1 MIVLALLL
9 LVLVAAVVAFVL
21 AQGVDQTAL
30 FSADWIGV
38 SWRPSII
45 VVFLLGALCLFAAEL
60 ALALMR
66 GGFRRGRER
75 RRELKRLRDAERQRA
90 ALHTANDGQ
99 HVATGEHGDSGE
111 HLATGEHGVGGQH
124 RAADQYGATDQH
136 GATDH
141 HGATDQRGGPDQ
153 GNDTWQHGD
162 ASATTYHQPPEA
174 PADPDAP
181 RAHRGSWYD
190 DPPGR

>member
-9 LVLVAAVVAFVL
+9 LLLVAAVVAFVL
-21 AQGVDQTAL
+21 AQGVDQTVL
-30 FSADWIGV
+30 FSADWIGF

-66 GGFRRGRER
+66 GGFRRSRDR

-90 ALHTANDGQ
+90 ALHTANDGSYG
-99 HVATGEHGDSGE
+99 ATGEHGDDGE
-111 HLATGEHGVGGQH
+111 HIATGAHGVVGQH
-124 RAADQYGATDQH
+124 RATDQY

-141 HGATDQRGGPDQ
+141 HGATDHYGAADQRD
-153 GNDTWQHGD
+153 DTWQHGD

>member
-21 AQGVDQTAL
+21 AQGVDQTVL
-30 FSADWIGV
+30 FSADWIGF

-66 GGFRRGRER
+66 GGFRRGRDR

-99 HVATGEHGDSGE
+99 HVATVEHGASGE
-111 HLATGEHGVGGQH
+111 HMATRESGASGEHAATGDHSATGQQSAAAQH
-124 RAADQYGATDQH
+124 RATDLH
-136 GATDH
+136 DDTWH
-141 HGATDQRGGPDQ
+141 HGE
-153 GNDTWQHGD
+153 
-162 ASATTYHQPPEA
+162 ASPTTYHQPPEA

-181 RAHRGSWYD
+181 RGHRGGWYD
-190 DPPGR
+190 DPPGH

>member
-21 AQGVDQTAL
+21 AQGVDQTVL
-30 FSADWIGV
+30 FSADWIGF

-66 GGFRRGRER
+66 GGFRRGRNR

-90 ALHTANDGQ
+90 ALQTANGQ
-99 HVATGEHGDSGE
+99 HDVVDHGDTGEYGAAETTDEYGATGSTGRHGNHEATQATDPHGTAEQHGDSE
-111 HLATGEHGVGGQH
+111 
-124 RAADQYGATDQH
+124 R
-136 GATDH
+136 
-141 HGATDQRGGPDQ
+141 PD
-153 GNDTWQHGD
+153 DTWHYGG
-162 ASATTYHQPPEA
+162 ASSTTGHERPEA
-174 PADPDAP
+174 PGDPDAP

-190 DPPGR
+190 DPPAR